1 MSDNTAQRQAPCP
14 IWVWI
19 VLLLG
24 LVLLFLV
31 YHNATSKKAVWI
43 QQDINERTA
52 LKIHNMADLKSVI
65 VNTDGRDVTLSSTV
79 SSTEAVSQAEQIARQ
94 VLGTRIITNQIS
106 VVEDSSTSKPP
117 ADSSQ
122 SSTLESFNS
131 SAKVEPLP
139 DEFLPLEESVSEGK
153 SNDEH
158 ALEKAQAEE
167 AAKEQ
172 FKQLDFSNITF
183 EKNSAALTDVAKNT
197 LDGVVSA
204 LQQNPLVNILVNGH
218 TDSSG
223 RPELNLKISQ
233 QRAQSVLEYLVEAG
247 VASNRIKADG
257 FGDQFPIAPND
268 TKAGRIKN
276 RRIEIKVENGE

>member
-31 YHNATSKKAVWI
+31 YHHATSKKAVWI

-52 LKIHNMADLKSVI
+52 LKIHNLADLKGVI
-65 VNTDGRDVTLSSTV
+65 VNTDGRDVTLSGTV

-106 VVEDSSTSKPP
+106 VVEDSRPPKPP

-122 SSTLESFNS
+122 SSTPESFKS
-131 SAKVEPLP
+131 SAKVEPMP

-153 SNDEH
+153 TNDEH
-158 ALEKAQAEE
+158 ALEKAKAEE

-183 EKNSAALTDVAKNT
+183 EKNSAALTDVAKTT
-197 LDGVVSA
+197 LEGVVSA